1 MRLKKIIAATFVSTS
16 AIATSAAAD
25 DGPISF
31 LSRVIGPGVD
41 RSAPPDTGGTRFRS
55 SSGQVRGLL
64 EKRAGFCAAEE
75 RFGAVI

>member
-55 SSGQVRGLL
+55 SRVKSEDCWKNGLGSALLRSGLGQ
-64 EKRAGFCAAEE
+64 
-75 RFGAVI
+75 